1 MTVHTKTNGKSF
13 YNRVGVRNDK
23 KASMVTELMATTIIF
38 ANAIKAK
45 A

>member
-1 MTVHTKTNGKSF
+1 MYV
-13 YNRVGVRNDK
+13 VGQVNNVWAIRT
-23 KASMVTELMATTIIF
+23 SMVTELMATTIIF